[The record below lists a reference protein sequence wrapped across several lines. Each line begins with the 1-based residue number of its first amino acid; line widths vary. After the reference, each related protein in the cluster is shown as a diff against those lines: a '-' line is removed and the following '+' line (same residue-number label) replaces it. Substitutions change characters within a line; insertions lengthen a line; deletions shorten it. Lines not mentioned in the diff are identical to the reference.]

1 MSVVG
6 QSRRSDPTPMTS
18 GLPLKADILR
28 VCQHVSK
35 VPLTDIGCPSFNDFE
50 GLRASVSLGVA
61 DWMKLTNDSR

>member
-1 MSVVG
+1 
-6 QSRRSDPTPMTS
+6 MTS